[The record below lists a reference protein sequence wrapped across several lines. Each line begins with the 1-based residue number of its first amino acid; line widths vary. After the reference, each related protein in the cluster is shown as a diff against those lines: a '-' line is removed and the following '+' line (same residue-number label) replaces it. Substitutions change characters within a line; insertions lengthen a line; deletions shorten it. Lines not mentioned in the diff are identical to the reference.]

1 MKLLKSGRIIKK
13 VHQRNLYVDD
23 PVTTIKQ
30 LRIKITLGKRV
41 RTGELGLGDGVGW
54 SGYVAVA
61 IINIVSNVLSNSF

>member
-23 PVTTIKQ
+23 PVTTTKQ

-41 RTGELGLGDGVGW
+41 RTGE
-54 SGYVAVA
+54 
-61 IINIVSNVLSNSF
+61 